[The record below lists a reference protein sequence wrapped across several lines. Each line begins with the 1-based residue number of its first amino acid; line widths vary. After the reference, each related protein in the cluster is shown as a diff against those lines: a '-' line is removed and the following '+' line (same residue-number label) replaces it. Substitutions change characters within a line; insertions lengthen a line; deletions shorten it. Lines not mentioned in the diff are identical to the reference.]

1 MKPRRLL
8 FIVVVLALAPVPTSA
23 LAGGRPNVVVHSGPK
38 FGHSGPKFG
47 HSGPRF
53 GHSGRKFG
61 HSGPKFVHPGPKIV
75 VAPPSVFPRFVDPWQ
90 FWGVHPRHFRKPF
103 HGSAVI
109 PFAVPSPGFSTSAAV
124 AYAAPAPVAVAVPEV
139 PIPRPTMP
147 TLIEYPNGYYE
158 LRGDGITVPYRWVWI
173 PKPPPP
179 PPFETPPAV
188 APPSEAPAPARVAEE
203 RPRKR
208 SPIYRWTDERGVTTF
223 TDQLDNVPE
232 PYRDQA
238 KAHPL

>member
-8 FIVVVLALAPVPTSA
+8 LIVVVLALAFAPPSA
-23 LAGGRPNVVVHSGPK
+23 LAGGK
-38 FGHSGPKFG
+38 FV
-47 HSGPRF
+47 
-53 GHSGRKFG
+53 
-61 HSGPKFVHPGPKIV
+61 HSGPKFVHSGPRFVHSGPRFVHPGPKII
-75 VAPPSVFPRFVDPWQ
+75 VAPPSVFPRSVDPWK
-90 FWGVHPRHFRKPF
+90 FWGVHHPRHFHRPF

-109 PFAVPSPGFSTSAAV
+109 PFAVHSPGFSTSTAV
-124 AYAAPAPVAVAVPEV
+124 AYAAPAPVALAVPEV

-147 TLIEYPNGYYE
+147 TLIEYPNGFYE

-188 APPSEAPAPARVAEE
+188 APPSEAPAPARAAEE

-238 KAHPL
+238 KARPL